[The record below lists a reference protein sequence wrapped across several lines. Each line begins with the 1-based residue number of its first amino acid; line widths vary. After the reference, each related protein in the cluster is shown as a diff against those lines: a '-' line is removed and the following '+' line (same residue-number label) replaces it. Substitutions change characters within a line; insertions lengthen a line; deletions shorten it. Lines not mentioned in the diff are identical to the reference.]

1 MTGVALATVVAG
13 GLGAALRFLVDGW
26 VERGVHAPVPL
37 GTVVLNVTGSFAL
50 GLATAALA
58 GDPTEGRLDDG
69 DAAARAVLGAGLL
82 AGYTTFSTAS
92 TQNADL
98 LAHGRPLAALAYGGA
113 TYAGALLAA
122 AAGLWAGSVLR

>member
-13 GLGAALRFLVDGW
+13 GLGAAPRFLVDGW

-37 GTVVLNVTGSFAL
+37 GTVVVNVTGSFAL

-58 GDPTEGRLDDG
+58 GDPT
-69 DAAARAVLGAGLL
+69 AATRAVLGAGLL

-122 AAGLWAGSVLR
+122 AAGLSAGSVLR

>member
-37 GTVVLNVTGSFAL
+37 GTVVVNVTGSFAL
-50 GLATAALA
+50 GLAALA
-58 GDPTEGRLDDG
+58 GAPT
-69 DAAARAVLGAGLL
+69 AAARAVLGAGLL